1 VASRALQ
8 QAPERKEAMRQD
20 YLRRELVA
28 ALSEE
33 ALELDE
39 RRPGIDAGVILE
51 NYIATPQF
59 DGELVAT
66 AMRRVQQLHRAD
78 PARAVN
84 DIGIRVIA
92 EAVVEFRRAVT
103 QRAP

>member
-1 VASRALQ
+1 MKHQ
-8 QAPERKEAMRQD
+8 
-20 YLRRELVA
+20 YLRQQLVL
-28 ALSEE
+28 ALTEE
-33 ALELDE
+33 AFDLDE

-51 NYIATPQF
+51 NYISTPQF

-92 EAVVEFRRAVT
+92 EAVVAFRAAVIE
-103 QRAP
+103 RAPQWTTR